1 MVFENYEEL
10 IGSSPVDTW
19 LFELS
24 PGLRHI
30 LSYNNPNICNFIAF
44 IASRPE
50 YRYILLLAF

>member
-24 PGLRHI
+24 PDQRHI
-30 LSYNNPNICNFIAF
+30 LSYNNPNRCNFIAF
-44 IASRPE
+44 IASLPE